1 MKPPKHSP
9 AATKANPAPTRED
22 FATGKDYAIA
32 CMNCHEAR
40 VEFDK
45 PVPLHPLMI
54 DGKDW
59 NRALVMA
66 HICDLLATTSY
77 GIGKILNSGYDGKP
91 LPSYSTVMKWLE
103 EEEILSDRY
112 ARAKEAQAEFMAD
125 EMLDIA
131 DDGRNDWME
140 SFGKD
145 GESLGYKINGDH
157 VQRSRLRIDTRK
169 WLASKLKPKKYGDKT
184 ILSGDK
190 ENPVAVLT
198 MDQITVNPNSRIK
211 LK

>member
-9 AATKANPAPTRED
+9 ASIKSHPAPKRED
-22 FATGKDYAIA
+22 FASGKDYAIA

-45 PVPLHPLMI
+45 PVPAHPLML

-103 EEEILSDRY
+103 EDEILSDRY
-112 ARAKEAQAEFMAD
+112 ARGKEAQADFMAD
-125 EMLDIA
+125 ELLEIA
-131 DDGRNDWME
+131 DSDVDNVVDQNGVSR
-140 SFGKD
+140 KD
-145 GESLGYKINGDH
+145 SAD
-157 VQRSRLRIDTRK
+157 VQHKRLRVDTRK

-190 ENPVAVLT
+190 ENPLAVIT
-198 MDQITVNPNSRIK
+198 MDQITTSPNSRIK